1 MKELQGT
8 GHRAPG
14 TGHRVTVDGDMG
26 GSNVDMCSVGDSC
39 IVDWGEEMGTP
50 RQVGHAFWY
59 APKPLRFF
67 SNPPPPHL
75 LPIFTKKPPTPFP
88 PPPSGGFFGKVFF
101 LGGGG

>member
-50 RQVGHAFWY
+50 RQVGSH
-59 APKPLRFF
+59 R
-67 SNPPPPHL
+67 L
-75 LPIFTKKPPTPFP
+75 LLQVMAGMILHCPQRMMR
-88 PPPSGGFFGKVFF
+88 
-101 LGGGG
+101 

>member
-50 RQVGHAFWY
+50 RQFFVHTSHAFNG
-59 APKPLRFF
+59 PVGVCNGMPQCTCNPESDLLFE
-67 SNPPPPHL
+67 PPPTCHV
-75 LPIFTKKPPTPFP
+75 TRD
-88 PPPSGGFFGKVFF
+88 
-101 LGGGG
+101 